1 MPGAPS
7 AGDKSVVFRRKT
19 TLTGETTT
27 ADTTLMAA
35 DPIANVMRE
44 AFETF
49 RRPAYTGERRCWPCT
64 ALNAGLLG
72 LACAVVARA
81 TPIGAAG
88 VGLAGSAAI
97 ALRGY
102 LLPHTP
108 QIAPRL
114 AARLPLDTSYGTPA
128 DAGERPPSQSPGSL
142 ADDPAG
148 EAVTEQLLDAGVL
161 VAEGEA
167 LVLDESARARW
178 RDEMATL
185 RGLES
190 DALADAIGAV
200 VDATTTVDRVETAD
214 GEWFVLAE
222 AADAVASERWLS
234 RPIAIAEVAAVGA
247 LDDLPREY
255 RLAAAGPLRLFLE
268 RCPACE
274 GPIEATTTAT
284 CCGGPGPR
292 GPDDVLAC
300 TACERRVFT
309 YPE

>member
-1 MPGAPS
+1 
-7 AGDKSVVFRRKT
+7 
-19 TLTGETTT
+19 
-27 ADTTLMAA
+27 
-35 DPIANVMRE
+35 MRE
-44 AFETF
+44 ALDDL
-49 RRPAYTGERRCWPCT
+49 RRPAYIGERRCWPCT
-64 ALNAGLLG
+64 ALNAGLLA

-102 LLPHTP
+102 LVPYTP

-114 AARLPLDTSYGTPA
+114 AARLPFDVPQPA
-128 DAGERPPSQSPGSL
+128 DRAKRPPSRPPGSL
-142 ADDPAG
+142 TDDDLAG
-148 EAVTEQLLDAGVL
+148 EVVTERLLDAGVL
-161 VAEGEA
+161 VAEDEA
-167 LVLDESARARW
+167 LVLDESVRERW
-178 RDEMATL
+178 RDEMGSL
-185 RGLES
+185 RALEP
-190 DALADAIGAV
+190 DALADAIRAI

-214 GEWFVLAE
+214 GEWFVLSE
-222 AADAVASERWLS
+222 AANAVASERWLS
-234 RPIAIAEVAAVGA
+234 RPIAIAEVGAVGA
-247 LDDLPREY
+247 LDGLSRGY

-274 GPIEATTTAT
+274 GPIEATTTAA

-292 GPDDVLAC
+292 GLDDVLAC